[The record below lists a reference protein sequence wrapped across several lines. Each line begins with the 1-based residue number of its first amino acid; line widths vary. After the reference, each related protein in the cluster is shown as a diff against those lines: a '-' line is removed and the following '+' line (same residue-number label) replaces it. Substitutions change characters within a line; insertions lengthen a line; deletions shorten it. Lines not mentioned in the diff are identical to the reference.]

1 MIQATTYFKIKIKIK
16 NQFHP
21 LFGRI
26 MREGTVRG

>member
-1 MIQATTYFKIKIKIK
+1 MIQATTYFKIK

-26 MREGTVRG
+26 MREEGTVRG

>member
-1 MIQATTYFKIKIKIK
+1 MIQATTYFKIKIK

-26 MREGTVRG
+26 MREEGTVRG